1 MSMLF
6 ICTFQV
12 KMLNCS
18 LSGVFG
24 LAEQLCNWNE
34 ENALIIKQ
42 PLSKNK
48 KNMGYNLKY
57 IWLFYKEMGF
67 KICHIF

>member
-18 LSGVFG
+18 LSGIFG
-24 LAEQLCNWNE
+24 LAEKLCNWNE

-48 KNMGYNLKY
+48 KKY
-57 IWLFYKEMGF
+57 GLQSKTYLAFLQGNGI
-67 KICHIF
+67 